1 MSEMPTD
8 IFLMMWRAGSY
19 PIVDGRLGNRQ
30 VLFLPEPACHFFR
43 RPLLL
48 ADEFK
53 DPAADIRGNGTVT
66 RHLGLAASCLQDR
79 QASIVYPFGI
89 GVAPFL
95 T

>member
-8 IFLMMWRAGSY
+8 IILLMWRAGSY

-30 VLFLPEPACHFFR
+30 VIFLPEPASHFFR

-48 ADEFK
+48 ADK
-53 DPAADIRGNGTVT
+53 LKGPAADTRGNGTVI
-66 RHLGLAASCLQDR
+66 RHLGFAAPCLQDG
-79 QASIVYPFGI
+79 QSSLIYPLGVGI
-89 GVAPFL
+89 APFL